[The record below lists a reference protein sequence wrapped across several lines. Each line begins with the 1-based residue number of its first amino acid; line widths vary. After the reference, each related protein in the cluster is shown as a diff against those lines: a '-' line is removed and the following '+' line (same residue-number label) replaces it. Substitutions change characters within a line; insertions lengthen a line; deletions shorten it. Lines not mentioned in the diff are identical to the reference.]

1 MSWEKYLSENRVV
14 KNVSLNEE
22 RNNIRIEF
30 QDTEKVLFLV
40 AESECCDANSFIVKD
55 IEKLI
60 GTQIHDISEGKSTS
74 IKSDGYDCKLHFNI
88 TISYNYD
95 DILNELR
102 EKNLNWNKLPKD
114 IVKLISNQLRGKY
127 VFIRENTSNGYYS
140 GYFRIIL
147 S

>member
-1 MSWEKYLSENRVV
+1 MSWKKYLSENRVV

-30 QDTEKVLFLV
+30 QDTDKVLFLV
-40 AESECCDANSFIVKD
+40 AESECCDVNSFIVKD

-60 GTQIHDISEGKSTS
+60 GTQIHDIHESEA
-74 IKSDGYDCKLHFNI
+74 IHVKSDVDDCILHFNI
-88 TISYNYD
+88 TISYDYD

-102 EKNLNWNKLPKD
+102 EKNFRWNKLPKD

-140 GYFRIIL
+140 GYFKINL
-147 S
+147 G